1 MSRTKIKSPNQL
13 DDAFEDEFHRQL
25 GRLVHAHARF
35 DFNVGLQLNWL
46 GQYYK
51 VEVSD
56 LLDPR
61 KAQLGLRLK
70 KLRKLVLDMFD
81 PAGEAVIADFKAWFK
96 MADESRAIRND
107 YVHGR
112 WGVPGKYIYK
122 NGDRLMDAEPLLTF
136 VPLHWNMGPECSDDS
151 ISMTMEEFASQV
163 DAVERLFGDYFQL
176 TEQYLTFAKPSH
188 LG

>member
-1 MSRTKIKSPNQL
+1 MSRPKNKNPSQRG
-13 DDAFEDEFHRQL
+13 DAFKDEFHRQL

-70 KLRKLVLDMFD
+70 KLRGLVLDVFE
-81 PAGEAVIADFKAWFK
+81 PAGETAIADFKAWFK
-96 MADESRAIRND
+96 LADESRAIRND

-112 WGVPGKYIYK
+112 WGVPGNYSYK
-122 NGDRLMDAEPLLTF
+122 NGDRLIDADPLLTF
-136 VPLHWNMGPECSDDS
+136 VPLHWKMEPELADDS
-151 ISMTMEEFASQV
+151 ISMTLEEFSLQI